1 MSSRT
6 ILYTSWRK
14 KKYLG
19 KDLGNVGKDCTI
31 IWIWIWICICI
42 CIFILHV
49 SSHANRF
56 ASTSPFGGVVEPT
69 TQMFSKPLTFDLWLL
84 LRSDSNIGLYMQG
97 RLATPRGPL
106 QLSGLTYRPIHPVPT
121 PRRHH
126 TWIFKSAVVS
136 RIGDDAP
143 PWAVMEPYIGIGSIM
158 CGSRGRI
165 KPSHLGMTVSVC
177 CFVCL
182 SCRSQT

>member
-1 MSSRT
+1 MNLNLHLHLHFHFACVFTCKS
-6 ILYTSWRK
+6 L
-14 KKYLG
+14 
-19 KDLGNVGKDCTI
+19 
-31 IWIWIWICICI
+31 CI
-42 CIFILHV
+42 HV
-49 SSHANRF
+49 SFWWCRWTNNTNVFKTF
-56 ASTSPFGGVVEPT
+56 A
-69 TQMFSKPLTFDLWLL
+69 FDLWLL

-97 RLATPRGPL
+97 RLATPRRPL